1 MIQIYDIGNE
11 NYDRNG
17 NAVLT
22 PTAGR
27 VTMQAGGACDISL
40 TLPMDPEGKWR
51 HVVPGAVVKAPVPR
65 EVIENSFSGYAAD
78 IYKTV
83 GAADLREDK
92 VAPTQISYPQWN
104 AMDMTYHV
112 GSRVSCYGW
121 PHQNYECTY
130 FDNSSPITQVPPYN
144 SAWWKPIADYTP
156 GAAVV
161 VSLPAGSELY
171 WIENAGSG
179 WYKMSTYYGLEG
191 YIQTSAVVFDRHVSE
206 TENQPRIITEQ
217 LFRLRE
223 PSINNETR
231 TVTVT
236 GQHVSYDLA
245 GILCKNITITQAS
258 PAMAMGRVV
267 ENMMMDYR
275 GTIATNLTSEENG
288 TYTGKTNGKNG
299 MFMLLDPDAGIVHA
313 FNAKFTR
320 DNWDVFVMKK
330 TSALSGFRISYAKN
344 MRGVTWKKSSAGLVT
359 RVVPVAKNTDGED
372 LYLPEK
378 WVDSAHIAEYPVIL
392 MELLR
397 ISAQVGRDDGT
408 GTDTVWTES
417 ALFDYMREKAGERFS
432 VDHVDEVVDD
442 LTVQFEQLGD
452 TTEYEWIR
460 PLESVLLYDNI
471 VCQDRDIGLEKVLTV
486 TELEWDPIRRKVT
499 GIRLSNIT
507 GAAGRTVTGFN
518 VQNNSITPAKLTEE
532 VTQEI
537 VGQVQALIPDYTD
550 PQAGKYTL
558 PPASSTDLGG
568 IKIGFQASGKNY
580 PVALDANNKA
590 YVYVPWD
597 PGSYTLPLAQDGVRG
612 GIQIGFQAS
621 GKNYPVALDGEKAY
635 VYVPWTADGGN
646 AATVNGHSVNTDVP
660 AGAVF
665 TDHIYGAGTGLSLA
679 NDGTFSVRLAYTTSG
694 KNYKVQADASGNLF
708 VNVPWEDTWR
718 GIQDN
723 LTSTSTTDSLSAAQ
737 GRELNLKKY
746 NVGNGASW
754 KPNAAAYVGGAG
766 AQYAKITLPNLLGS
780 WAMLYVE
787 VSIQQSYHGKAGR
800 VIFQGAHNIDNP
812 PTWLNTKAVVFGTL
826 SGVRV
831 FYANSNEIY
840 ISLNS
845 YYTNVTLERIMA
857 GDSAAYIDFS
867 DSTVSFVSSLP
878 SGAEEAEIVQIIG
891 SHNYTDY
898 TVKKDGTGASG
909 TWGISVSGSAGSV
922 PWSGVGNPPATAT
935 RWPTWGEVTE
945 KPTVFYTLPLA
956 GNGTRGGVQVGYT
969 QSGKNY
975 PVQLSGE
982 KMFVNV
988 PWTADGGAAA
998 TVPWTGVQNPPN
1010 TATRWPT
1017 WAEVTQKPTEFPP
1030 SAHQHEYTDV
1040 LNAPSARNRLK
1051 PVPKVGSA
1059 GASISGRGILLHPV
1073 SHSSDT
1079 YFFVTAATDIPAGKY
1094 IFSMTVSGMSSGQT
1108 WGFGINGQ
1116 ASGNDIYAQNGRCH
1130 SAITLPAISAG
1141 TNIIIDDFTGRPQG
1155 SDNVYFT
1162 DFTLMAATWTDFVY
1176 AQEDLITTLN
1186 IGSQSV
1192 NYAANADKVDGY
1204 HAADLLTQVDSFDR
1218 KLQVR
1223 TGTGT
1228 LANNTDTYIAFSSPF
1243 SSVCAAVIPVSTS
1256 GFNAPNALSIVSNNK
1271 NGVTLKQNNTL
1282 GVSMNVIVLAVGY

>member
-27 VTMQAGGACDISL
+27 VTMQAGGAYDISL

-92 VAPTQISYPQWN
+92 IAPTQISYPQWN

-258 PAMAMGRVV
+258 PAMAMGRIT
-267 ENMMMDYR
+267 ENLMMDYR

-330 TSALSGFRISYAKN
+330 TSALSGYRISYAKN

-378 WVDSAHIAEYPVIL
+378 WVDSAHIAEYPVVL

-417 ALFDYMREKAGERFS
+417 ALYDYMREKAGERFS

-452 TTEYEWIR
+452 TAEYEWIR

-471 VCQDRDIGLEKVLTV
+471 VCRDLDIGQEKTLTV
-486 TELEWDPIRRKVT
+486 TELEWDLIRRKVT

-550 PQAGKYTL
+550 PQAGSRPNTRTQDGVVTKGQGQGNKVWKTDNDGN
-558 PPASSTDLGG
+558 PAWRDESS
-568 IKIGFQASGKNY
+568 FS
-580 PVALDANNKA
+580 
-590 YVYVPWD
+590 
-597 PGSYTLPLAQDGVRG
+597 LPLAADGVRG
-612 GIQIGFQAS
+612 GIQIGFTAY

-635 VYVPWTADGGN
+635 VYVPWEDHHDWNDITNKPATATRWPTWAEVTGKPTEFTPGSGSAYYLRRDEWWDENATHNVDDLRGATTFAYTAHNAPVSGTIVSFDCSTNQDYTLQLMGNYGGESLYFRNRNGDRNTWNAWRYVIHSGNIGSQSVNYASSAGAVAWGNVSSKPETATRWPTWSEVTGKPNRAGSDSDGGPAQTVKGTYTGGGGKQN
-646 AATVNGHSVNTDVP
+646 PNYFGVNKVGFLMMNTTVNGDS
-660 AGAVF
+660 
-665 TDHIYGAGTGLSLA
+665 
-679 NDGTFSVRLAYTTSG
+679 
-694 KNYKVQADASGNLF
+694 NYKDWIIMDCYSQDDVGGGVAFG
-708 VNVPWEDTWR
+708 VNRQVLGAYIMR
-718 GIQDN
+718 
-723 LTSTSTTDSLSAAQ
+723 SAAA
-737 GRELNLKKY
+737 R
-746 NVGNGASW
+746 
-754 KPNAAAYVGGAG
+754 
-766 AQYAKITLPNLLGS
+766 TS
-780 WAMLYVE
+780 WAESAEL
-787 VSIQQSYHGKAGR
+787 I
-800 VIFQGAHNIDNP
+800 
-812 PTWLNTKAVVFGTL
+812 GT
-826 SGVRV
+826 
-831 FYANSNEIY
+831 
-840 ISLNS
+840 
-845 YYTNVTLERIMA
+845 
-857 GDSAAYIDFS
+857 
-867 DSTVSFVSSLP
+867 
-878 SGAEEAEIVQIIG
+878 
-891 SHNYTDY
+891 HNYTTY

-909 TWGISVSGSAGSV
+909 TWGINVTGSAGSV
-922 PWSGVGNPPATAT
+922 AWANVSDKPATAT
-935 RWPTWGEVTE
+935 RWPAWSEVTD
-945 KPTVFYTLPLA
+945 KP
-956 GNGTRGGVQVGYT
+956 
-969 QSGKNY
+969 
-975 PVQLSGE
+975 E
-982 KMFVNV
+982 
-988 PWTADGGAAA
+988 
-998 TVPWTGVQNPPN
+998 
-1010 TATRWPT
+1010 TATRWPA
-1017 WAEVTQKPTEFPP
+1017 WSEVTGKPNRAGSVTDGGIANSAALLIGTDTRNTNERPDSYFSVATLKTEFKFR
-1030 SAHQHEYTDV
+1030 SAIGAPGSSTFGTLLTIAPWTD
-1040 LNAPSARNRLK
+1040 
-1051 PVPKVGSA
+1051 
-1059 GASISGRGILLHPV
+1059 
-1073 SHSSDT
+1073 
-1079 YFFVTAATDIPAGKY
+1079 
-1094 IFSMTVSGMSSGQT
+1094 SSGTRPVQLY
-1108 WGFGINGQ
+1108 FDSSGI
-1116 ASGNDIYAQNGRCH
+1116 
-1130 SAITLPAISAG
+1130 SAIRYAT
-1141 TNIIIDDFTGRPQG
+1141 
-1155 SDNVYFT
+1155 SDANWGNFYQF
-1162 DFTLMAATWTDFVY
+1162 
-1176 AQEDLITTLN
+1176 ITQAN

-1192 NYAANADKVDGY
+1192 NYATSAGSATSATDADKVDGF
-1204 HAADLLTQVDSFDR
+1204 HGVDLLTEVDSQKHR
-1218 KLQVR
+1218 LQIR
-1223 TGTGT
+1223 TGSGNCP
-1228 LANNTDTYIAFSSPF
+1228 NNTDTYIAFSTPF
-1243 SSVCAAVIPVSTS
+1243 STLCAAVVPVSTS

-1271 NGVTLKQNNTL
+1271 NGVTLKQSNTL
-1282 GVSMNVIVLAVGY
+1282 GVSMNVIVVAFGY

>member
-40 TLPMDPEGKWR
+40 TLPMDPDGKWR

-92 VAPTQISYPQWN
+92 VAPTQIIYPQWN

-378 WVDSAHIAEYPVIL
+378 WVDSAHIADYPVIL

-452 TTEYEWIR
+452 TAEYEWIR

-550 PQAGKYTL
+550 PEAGKYTL
-558 PPASSTDLGG
+558 PPASSTALGG
-568 IKIGFQASGKNY
+568 IKTGFTASGKNY

-612 GIQIGFQAS
+612 GIQIGFTAY

-635 VYVPWTADGGN
+635 VYVPWEDHHDWDDITNKPATATRWPSWAEVTDKPNRAGSASDGGP
-646 AATVNGHSVNTDVP
+646 ATSALSLRDSRTNGLVINIGDISYND
-660 AGAVF
+660 AGAE
-665 TDHIYGAGTGLSLA
+665 TYGDNEA
-679 NDGTFSVRLAYTTSG
+679 NRKKFMAFICN
-694 KNYKVQADASGNLF
+694 NYSNANLH
-708 VNVPWEDTWR
+708 VGTWR
-718 GIQDN
+718 PDSRGPIIGNIYDVTAKNSEGIPRYSTFFYNN
-723 LTSTSTTDSLSAAQ
+723 L
-737 GRELNLKKY
+737 
-746 NVGNGASW
+746 GNAT
-754 KPNAAAYVGGAG
+754 PY
-766 AQYAKITLPNLLGS
+766 
-780 WAMLYVE
+780 
-787 VSIQQSYHGKAGR
+787 
-800 VIFQGAHNIDNP
+800 
-812 PTWLNTKAVVFGTL
+812 VFGTNDFNYYSYALL
-826 SGVRV
+826 S
-831 FYANSNEIY
+831 SN
-840 ISLNS
+840 N
-845 YYTNVTLERIMA
+845 YTN
-857 GDSAAYIDFS
+857 
-867 DSTVSFVSSLP
+867 
-878 SGAEEAEIVQIIG
+878 
-891 SHNYTDY
+891 Y
-898 TVKKDGTGASG
+898 TVTKTGSGASG
-909 TWGISVSGSAGSV
+909 TWGISVTGSAGSV
-922 PWSGVGNPPATAT
+922 PWTGVGNPPATAT
-935 RWPTWGEVTE
+935 RWPTWAEVTE

-956 GNGTRGGVQVGYT
+956 ASGTRGGVQIGYT

-975 PVQLSGE
+975 PVQLSNE
-982 KMFVNV
+982 KMYVNV
-988 PWTADGGAAA
+988 PWTPDGG
-998 TVPWTGVQNPPN
+998 
-1010 TATRWPT
+1010 
-1017 WAEVTQKPTEFPP
+1017 
-1030 SAHQHEYTDV
+1030 D
-1040 LNAPSARNRLK
+1040 
-1051 PVPKVGSA
+1051 
-1059 GASISGRGILLHPV
+1059 
-1073 SHSSDT
+1073 
-1079 YFFVTAATDIPAGKY
+1079 
-1094 IFSMTVSGMSSGQT
+1094 
-1108 WGFGINGQ
+1108 
-1116 ASGNDIYAQNGRCH
+1116 
-1130 SAITLPAISAG
+1130 
-1141 TNIIIDDFTGRPQG
+1141 
-1155 SDNVYFT
+1155 
-1162 DFTLMAATWTDFVY
+1162 
-1176 AQEDLITTLN
+1176 
-1186 IGSQSV
+1186 
-1192 NYAANADKVDGY
+1192 ADMVDGY
-1204 HAADLLTQVDSFDR
+1204 HASSLWRSDGGTWNPGADISLGATANNQEWSFDIRRNGKTGCYWHVWDSALGSLLKVNADDGIVSAPHGFSGNITGNVTGNCSGSAGTAGYLTGENPQIAASVENNEIKIVDKRNQINDLYYQMRHAIDFRWYDEHWTIGQYRGGGTNCPNFGIAKNNSTMAYVNEDGSVYARGSFVVNAFGNTPKNLADCIYDISRSGNTFTATRVNGDTFTFTQNANADTVDNYHGEDLLTEVDSFKR
-1218 KLQVR
+1218 RLQIR
-1223 TGTGT
+1223 TGSGS
-1228 LANNTDTYIAFSSPF
+1228 LNNNTDTYIPFSSPF
-1243 SSVCAAVIPVSTS
+1243 STLCAAVLPVSTS

-1271 NGVTLKQNNTL
+1271 NGVTLKQNNAS
-1282 GVSMNVIVLAVGY
+1282 GVAMNVIVVAFGY

>member
-11 NYDRNG
+11 NYERNG

-78 IYKTV
+78 IYKTT
-83 GAADLREDK
+83 GQADLREDK
-92 VAPTQISYPQWN
+92 VAPTRISYPQWN
-104 AMDMTYHV
+104 AMDMTYQV

-144 SAWWKPIADYTP
+144 SAWWKPISDYTP

-452 TTEYEWIR
+452 TAEYEWIR
-460 PLESVLLYDNI
+460 LLESVLLYDNI

-499 GIRLSNIT
+499 GIKLSNIT

-550 PQAGKYTL
+550 PQAGSRPNTRTQDGVVTKGQGQGNKVWKTDNDGN
-558 PPASSTDLGG
+558 PAWRDESS
-568 IKIGFQASGKNY
+568 FA
-580 PVALDANNKA
+580 
-590 YVYVPWD
+590 
-597 PGSYTLPLAQDGVRG
+597 LPLAADGVRG
-612 GIQIGFQAS
+612 GIQIGFTAS

-635 VYVPWTADGGN
+635 VYVPWEDHHDWNDITNKPATATRWPTWAEVTDKPNRAGSATDGGDATRALALKDSN
-646 AATVNGHSVNTDVP
+646 AERTITASYFGGGPNNNFEYACVWDGYHITYIYASDLMARIRGLASGSWGISITGDAASVNGHTVGTNVP

-679 NDGTFSVRLAYTTSG
+679 NDGTFSVKLAYTSSG
-694 KNYKVQADASGNLF
+694 KNYPVQADNSGNLY
-708 VNVPWEDTWR
+708 VNVPWTDESGNNRVLRAGDTMT
-718 GIQDN
+718 GN
-723 LTSTSTTDSLSAAQ
+723 LTI
-737 GRELNLKKY
+737 EK
-746 NVGNGASW
+746 NGETFCR
-754 KPNAAAYVGGAG
+754 VRHAG
-766 AQYAKITLPNLLGS
+766 TGCQI
-780 WAMLYVE
+780 
-787 VSIQQSYHGKAGR
+787 
-800 VIFQGAHNIDNP
+800 
-812 PTWLNTKAVVFGTL
+812 WL
-826 SGVRV
+826 
-831 FYANSNEIY
+831 
-840 ISLNS
+840 
-845 YYTNVTLERIMA
+845 
-857 GDSAAYIDFS
+857 DSANGGEHGIWS
-867 DSTVSFVSSLP
+867 DGYYNGTSFVSDSKWM
-878 SGAEEAEIVQIIG
+878 I
-891 SHNYTDY
+891 YR
-898 TVKKDGTGASG
+898 GTGGGIRLNG
-909 TWGISVSGSAGSV
+909 TANAADSV
-922 PWSGVGNPPATAT
+922 PWSGVQTPPATAT
-935 RWPTWGEVTE
+935 RWPTWSEVTE
-945 KPTVFYTLPLA
+945 KPNRAGSATDGGDATRALA
-956 GNGTRGGVQVGYT
+956 LKDSNNNTTITASYSAGGPVNNFDWACVWNGYHISYIEAPDLMKRIRGLASGSWGIDITGNAA
-969 QSGKNY
+969 
-975 PVQLSGE
+975 
-982 KMFVNV
+982 
-988 PWTADGGAAA
+988 TADAATKATYWVDAGATNLTHTIRYAGAGAAA
-998 TVPWTGVQNPPN
+998 TDWLP
-1010 TATRWPT
+1010 
-1017 WAEVTQKPTEFPP
+1017 F
-1030 SAHQHEYTDV
+1030 YT
-1040 LNAPSARNRLK
+1040 NAGDL
-1051 PVPKVGSA
+1051 V
-1059 GASISGRGILLHPV
+1059 PV
-1073 SHSSDT
+1073 SS
-1079 YFFVTAATDIPAGKY
+1079 TDLANK
-1094 IFSMTVSGMSSGQT
+1094 VRDK
-1108 WGFGINGQ
+1108 
-1116 ASGNDIYAQNGRCH
+1116 ASGSWGIDI
-1130 SAITLPAISAG
+1130 
-1141 TNIIIDDFTGRPQG
+1141 TG
-1155 SDNVYFT
+1155 
-1162 DFTLMAATWTDFVY
+1162 
-1176 AQEDLITTLN
+1176 
-1186 IGSQSV
+1186 
-1192 NYAANADKVDGY
+1192 NADTVDSFHGV
-1204 HAADLLTQVDSFDR
+1204 DLLTEVDSQKHR
-1218 KLQVR
+1218 LQIR
-1223 TGTGT
+1223 TGSGN
-1228 LANNTDTYIAFSSPF
+1228 LANNTDTYIAFSTPF
-1243 SSVCAAVIPVSTS
+1243 STLCAAVVPVSTS

-1282 GVSMNVIVLAVGY
+1282 GVSMNVIVVAFGY

>member
-1 MIQIYDIGNE
+1 MIHIYDIGNE

-27 VTMQAGGACDISL
+27 VTMQGGGAYDISL

-78 IYKTV
+78 IYKTT
-83 GAADLREDK
+83 GQADLREDK
-92 VAPTQISYPQWN
+92 VAPTRINYPQWN
-104 AMDMTYHV
+104 AMDMTYTI

-179 WYKMSTYYGLEG
+179 WYKMSTYYGVVG

-258 PAMAMGRVV
+258 PAMAMGRIT
-267 ENMMMDYR
+267 ENLMMEYR

-330 TSALSGFRISYAKN
+330 SSALSGFRISYAKN
-344 MRGVTWKKSSAGLVT
+344 MRGVTWKKSSANLVT

-378 WVDSAHIAEYPVIL
+378 WVDSAHIAEYPVVL

-432 VDHVDEVVDD
+432 VDHADEVVDD
-442 LTVQFEQLGD
+442 LTVQFEPLGD
-452 TTEYEWIR
+452 TAEYDWIR

-486 TELEWDPIRRKVT
+486 TELEWDPIRLKVT

-550 PQAGKYTL
+550 PEAGKYTL
-558 PPASSTDLGG
+558 PPASSTALGG
-568 IKIGFQASGKNY
+568 IMIGFQASGKNY
-580 PVALDANNKA
+580 PVALDGNNKA

-597 PGSYTLPLAQDGVRG
+597 SGSYTLPLAQDGVRG

-646 AATVNGHSVNTDVP
+646 AATVGGHTVGKNVPADAVFTDTWRPVQNNLTSTSPSDSLSAAMGKLLSDRKLDASYVKSLDDTNDCNNVTTGGFYSMTGYFPANSPNFTNNAQMLVFDSTGFFKSQLQIWHAFSGDTVFEYMRRSYNGSWGEWQETITSSNISSQSVAYAANAGTVNGHSVNTDVP

-665 TDHIYGAGTGLSLA
+665 TDHQYTPGTGLSLSNGA
-679 NDGTFSVRLAYTTSG
+679 FSVRLAYTTSG
-694 KNYKVQADASGNLF
+694 KDYKVQADNSGNL
-708 VNVPWEDTWR
+708 
-718 GIQDN
+718 
-723 LTSTSTTDSLSAAQ
+723 
-737 GRELNLKKY
+737 
-746 NVGNGASW
+746 
-754 KPNAAAYVGGAG
+754 
-766 AQYAKITLPNLLGS
+766 
-780 WAMLYVE
+780 
-787 VSIQQSYHGKAGR
+787 
-800 VIFQGAHNIDNP
+800 
-812 PTWLNTKAVVFGTL
+812 
-826 SGVRV
+826 
-831 FYANSNEIY
+831 
-840 ISLNS
+840 
-845 YYTNVTLERIMA
+845 
-857 GDSAAYIDFS
+857 
-867 DSTVSFVSSLP
+867 
-878 SGAEEAEIVQIIG
+878 
-891 SHNYTDY
+891 
-898 TVKKDGTGASG
+898 
-909 TWGISVSGSAGSV
+909 
-922 PWSGVGNPPATAT
+922 
-935 RWPTWGEVTE
+935 
-945 KPTVFYTLPLA
+945 
-956 GNGTRGGVQVGYT
+956 
-969 QSGKNY
+969 
-975 PVQLSGE
+975 
-982 KMFVNV
+982 FVNV
-988 PWTADGGAAA
+988 PWTADGGNASTVGGHTVA
-998 TVPWTGVQNPPN
+998 TDVPAGAVFTDTWRPVQNN
-1010 TATRWPT
+1010 LTSTSTSDSLSAAMGKLLSDRKLDASYVKSLDDTNDCNN
-1017 WAEVTQKPTEFPP
+1017 VTTGGF
-1030 SAHQHEYTDV
+1030 Y
-1040 LNAPSARNRLK
+1040 
-1051 PVPKVGSA
+1051 
-1059 GASISGRGILLHPV
+1059 
-1073 SHSSDT
+1073 
-1079 YFFVTAATDIPAGKY
+1079 
-1094 IFSMTVSGMSSGQT
+1094 SMTGYFPANSPNFTNNAQMLVFDST
-1108 WGFGINGQ
+1108 GFFKSQLQIWH
-1116 ASGNDIYAQNGRCH
+1116 AFSGNTVYEYMRRSYNG
-1130 SAITLPAISAG
+1130 SWGAWQETITSSNIS
-1141 TNIIIDDFTGRPQG
+1141 
-1155 SDNVYFT
+1155 
-1162 DFTLMAATWTDFVY
+1162 
-1176 AQEDLITTLN
+1176 
-1186 IGSQSV
+1186 SQSV
-1192 NYAANADKVDGY
+1192 AYAANADKVDGY
-1204 HAADLLTQVDSFDR
+1204 HGVDLLTEVDSQKHR
-1218 KLQVR
+1218 LQIR
-1223 TGTGT
+1223 TGSGNC
-1228 LANNTDTYIAFSSPF
+1228 ANNTDTYIPF
-1243 SSVCAAVIPVSTS
+1243 STPFSTYCAAVIPVSTS
-1256 GFNAPNALSIVSNNK
+1256 GFNAPNALSIVSNNT
-1271 NGVTLKQNNTL
+1271 NGVTVKQNNAM
-1282 GVSMNVIVLAVGY
+1282 GVSMNVIVVAFGY

>member
-78 IYKTV
+78 IYKTT
-83 GAADLREDK
+83 GQADLREDK
-92 VAPTQISYPQWN
+92 IAPTPISYPQWN

-223 PSINNETR
+223 PSKNNETH

-245 GILCKNITITQAS
+245 GNLCKNITITQAS
-258 PAMAMGRVV
+258 PAMAMGRIT
-267 ENMMMDYR
+267 ENLMMDYR

-330 TSALSGFRISYAKN
+330 SSALSGYRISYAKN

-417 ALFDYMREKAGERFS
+417 ALYDYMREKSGERFS

-452 TTEYEWIR
+452 TAEYEWVR

-471 VCQDRDIGLEKVLTV
+471 LCIDRDIGLEKVLTV

-499 GIRLSNIT
+499 GIKLSNIT

-550 PQAGKYTL
+550 PEAGSRPNTRTQDGVVTKGQGQGNKVWKTDNDGNPAWRDESGYVL
-558 PPASSTDLGG
+558 PAATDNALGG
-568 IKIGFQASGKNY
+568 IKTGFTAYGKNY

-635 VYVPWTADGGN
+635 VYVPWSADGGN
-646 AATVNGHSVNTDVP
+646 AATVSGHTVATNVP

-665 TDHIYGAGTGLSLA
+665 TDHYDWGDITNKPETATRWPSWSEVTSKPTEFTPADGSGYYTLDKGNVRDIIGSGTPASAAKTFYENNCTNLRVTTAYNNAGDEYTMIFGKGGRWGTILRWTYANRYLTMLRRIDGTWQSDDWEKIYAGYADSAGSVAWANVTDKPATATRWPKWDEVTEKPSFPYLPLAGGTMTGRLTFSTVNAIAYQGTKAWYDMIKFKDNTGDIYGNGIVIGGGGLTVIGGGDSADTMADQVSSGGSESLLLC
-679 NDGTFSVRLAYTTSG
+679 NDGAIDFYTNCQSGASSAVHTLIDTSG
-694 KNYKVQADASGNLF
+694 VFHGTATNAQA
-708 VNVPWEDTWR
+708 VPWSGVSNKPDTATRWPAWSEVTGKPNR
-718 GIQDN
+718 AGSDSDGGVAN
-723 LTSTSTTDSLSAAQ
+723 SAKTTFVEAIESGSLLAKLKEYWSA
-737 GRELNLKKY
+737 GRYNGFLIIGPNVSGSPDTNEWVTVEFFVGA
-746 NVGNGASW
+746 NVGNAIAL
-754 KPNAAAYVGGAG
+754 KAYRYGSS
-766 AQYAKITLPNLLGS
+766 NLEYRGHAWRS
-780 WAMLYVE
+780 QTNE
-787 VSIQQSYHGKAGR
+787 
-800 VIFQGAHNIDNP
+800 
-812 PTWLNTKAVVFGTL
+812 PTWYTV
-826 SGVRV
+826 
-831 FYANSNEIY
+831 
-840 ISLNS
+840 LNS
-845 YYTNVTLERIMA
+845 A
-857 GDSAAYIDFS
+857 
-867 DSTVSFVSSLP
+867 
-878 SGAEEAEIVQIIG
+878 
-891 SHNYTDY
+891 NYTDY
-898 TVKKDGTGASG
+898 TVTKTGSGASG
-909 TWGISVSGSAGSV
+909 TWGISI
-922 PWSGVGNPPATAT
+922 
-935 RWPTWGEVTE
+935 
-945 KPTVFYTLPLA
+945 
-956 GNGTRGGVQVGYT
+956 
-969 QSGKNY
+969 
-975 PVQLSGE
+975 
-982 KMFVNV
+982 
-988 PWTADGGAAA
+988 
-998 TVPWTGVQNPPN
+998 TG
-1010 TATRWPT
+1010 
-1017 WAEVTQKPTEFPP
+1017 
-1030 SAHQHEYTDV
+1030 
-1040 LNAPSARNRLK
+1040 
-1051 PVPKVGSA
+1051 
-1059 GASISGRGILLHPV
+1059 
-1073 SHSSDT
+1073 
-1079 YFFVTAATDIPAGKY
+1079 
-1094 IFSMTVSGMSSGQT
+1094 
-1108 WGFGINGQ
+1108 
-1116 ASGNDIYAQNGRCH
+1116 
-1130 SAITLPAISAG
+1130 
-1141 TNIIIDDFTGRPQG
+1141 
-1155 SDNVYFT
+1155 
-1162 DFTLMAATWTDFVY
+1162 
-1176 AQEDLITTLN
+1176 
-1186 IGSQSV
+1186 
-1192 NYAANADKVDGY
+1192 NADTVDNFHGV
-1204 HAADLLTQVDSFDR
+1204 DLLTEVDSQKHR
-1218 KLQVR
+1218 LQIR
-1223 TGTGT
+1223 TGSGN

-1243 SSVCAAVIPVSTS
+1243 STLCAAVVPVSTS

-1282 GVSMNVIVLAVGY
+1282 GVSMNVIVVAFGY

>member
-78 IYKTV
+78 IYKTT
-83 GAADLREDK
+83 GQADLREDK
-92 VAPTQISYPQWN
+92 VAPTPISYPQWN
-104 AMDMTYHV
+104 AMDMTYTV

-378 WVDSAHIAEYPVIL
+378 WVDSAHIADYPVIL

-452 TTEYEWIR
+452 TAEYEWIR

-580 PVALDANNKA
+580 PVSLDANNKA

-694 KNYKVQADASGNLF
+694 KNYKVQADGSGNLY
-708 VNVPWEDTWR
+708 VNVPWENTTNFSANHQNTWSFTNK
-718 GIQDN
+718 QP
-723 LTSTSTTDSLSAAQ
+723 LSPYVTFDQ
-737 GRELNLKKY
+737 QQPSGGPGGDWY
-746 NVGNGASW
+746 NG
-754 KPNAAAYVGGAG
+754 
-766 AQYAKITLPNLLGS
+766 
-780 WAMLYVE
+780 
-787 VSIQQSYHGKAGR
+787 
-800 VIFQGAHNIDNP
+800 
-812 PTWLNTKAVVFGTL
+812 
-826 SGVRV
+826 
-831 FYANSNEIY
+831 
-840 ISLNS
+840 
-845 YYTNVTLERIMA
+845 
-857 GDSAAYIDFS
+857 
-867 DSTVSFVSSLP
+867 FVSSHQDYLASYLINEHRTDDWYVGWEEFNRSTGTATAP
-878 SGAEEAEIVQIIG
+878 TWHKLIHSG
-891 SHNYTDY
+891 NYTDY
-898 TVKKDGTGASG
+898 TVTKTGGGASG
-909 TWGISVSGSAGSV
+909 TWGISITGNAGTVNNHSV
-922 PWSGVGNPPATAT
+922 NTDVPAGAVFTDHQYTAGT
-935 RWPTWGEVTE
+935 GLSLSNGAFSVRLA
-945 KPTVFYTLPLA
+945 YT
-956 GNGTRGGVQVGYT
+956 T
-969 QSGKNY
+969 SGKNY
-975 PVQLSGE
+975 KVQADGSGNLY
-982 KMFVNV
+982 VNV
-988 PWTADGGAAA
+988 PWENSTNFSSNHQTSWSFTNQRPYSSVVTFDQSNPSGGPDGNWYNGFVSSHNDYLASYLINKHRSDDWFIGWEEFNRSTGTATTVPTWHKLIHSGNYTDYTVTKTGGGAS
-998 TVPWTGVQNPPN
+998 G
-1010 TATRWPT
+1010 T
-1017 WAEVTQKPTEFPP
+1017 W
-1030 SAHQHEYTDV
+1030 
-1040 LNAPSARNRLK
+1040 
-1051 PVPKVGSA
+1051 GI
-1059 GASISGRGILLHPV
+1059 SISG
-1073 SHSSDT
+1073 
-1079 YFFVTAATDIPAGKY
+1079 
-1094 IFSMTVSGMSSGQT
+1094 
-1108 WGFGINGQ
+1108 
-1116 ASGNDIYAQNGRCH
+1116 
-1130 SAITLPAISAG
+1130 
-1141 TNIIIDDFTGRPQG
+1141 
-1155 SDNVYFT
+1155 
-1162 DFTLMAATWTDFVY
+1162 
-1176 AQEDLITTLN
+1176 
-1186 IGSQSV
+1186 
-1192 NYAANADKVDGY
+1192 NADTVDSFHGV
-1204 HAADLLTQVDSFDR
+1204 DLLTEVDSQKHR
-1218 KLQVR
+1218 LQVR
-1223 TGTGT
+1223 TGSGNCP
-1228 LANNTDTYIAFSSPF
+1228 NNTDTYIAFSTPF
-1243 SSVCAAVIPVSTS
+1243 TTYCAAVIPVSSS

-1271 NGVTLKQNNTL
+1271 NGVTVKQNNAM
-1282 GVSMNVIVLAVGY
+1282 GVSMNVIVVAFGY

>member
-417 ALFDYMREKAGERFS
+417 ALYDYMREKAGERFN

-452 TTEYEWIR
+452 TAEYEWIR

-471 VCQDRDIGLEKVLTV
+471 ICQDRDIGLEKVLTV

-558 PPASSTDLGG
+558 PPASSTALGG

-612 GIQIGFQAS
+612 GIQIGFTAS

-646 AATVNGHSVNTDVP
+646 AATVNSHSVNTDVP

-665 TDHIYGAGTGLSLA
+665 TDHYDWS
-679 NDGTFSVRLAYTTSG
+679 D
-694 KNYKVQADASGNLF
+694 
-708 VNVPWEDTWR
+708 
-718 GIQDN
+718 
-723 LTSTSTTDSLSAAQ
+723 
-737 GRELNLKKY
+737 
-746 NVGNGASW
+746 
-754 KPNAAAYVGGAG
+754 
-766 AQYAKITLPNLLGS
+766 ITN
-780 WAMLYVE
+780 
-787 VSIQQSYHGKAGR
+787 K
-800 VIFQGAHNIDNP
+800 
-812 PTWLNTKAVVFGTL
+812 
-826 SGVRV
+826 
-831 FYANSNEIY
+831 
-840 ISLNS
+840 
-845 YYTNVTLERIMA
+845 
-857 GDSAAYIDFS
+857 
-867 DSTVSFVSSLP
+867 
-878 SGAEEAEIVQIIG
+878 
-891 SHNYTDY
+891 
-898 TVKKDGTGASG
+898 
-909 TWGISVSGSAGSV
+909 
-922 PWSGVGNPPATAT
+922 PATAT
-935 RWPTWGEVTE
+935 RWPTWDEVTG
-945 KPTVFYTLPLA
+945 KPGSFYTLPLA

-969 QSGKNY
+969 QSGQNY
-975 PVQLSGE
+975 PVQLSNE
-982 KMFVNV
+982 KMYVNV
-988 PWTADGGAAA
+988 PWTDHHAWSDITDKPA
-998 TVPWTGVQNPPN
+998 
-1010 TATRWPT
+1010 TATRWPG
-1017 WAEVTQKPTEFPP
+1017 WSEVTDKPNRAGSDSDGGPAQTVKGAYTGGGGKQNPNYFGINKVGFLMMNTTVNGDSHYKDWIIMDCYSQNDVGGSVAFGVNRQVLGAYIMRSEAARTSWEE
-1030 SAHQHEYTDV
+1030 SAELIGTHNYTTYTVKKDGTGATGTWGI
-1040 LNAPSARNRLK
+1040 NIT
-1051 PVPKVGSA
+1051 GSA
-1059 GASISGRGILLHPV
+1059 GSVAWANVSSKPETATRWPAWSEVTDKPETATRWPAWSEVTGKPNRAGSSTDGGVANSAALLIGTDTRNTNERPDSYFSV
-1073 SHSSDT
+1073 ATLKTEFKFRSAIGAPGSST
-1079 YFFVTAATDIPAGKY
+1079 FGTLLTIAPWTD
-1094 IFSMTVSGMSSGQT
+1094 SSGTRPVQLY
-1108 WGFGINGQ
+1108 FDSSGI
-1116 ASGNDIYAQNGRCH
+1116 
-1130 SAITLPAISAG
+1130 SAIRQATSDA
-1141 TNIIIDDFTGRPQG
+1141 NWG
-1155 SDNVYFT
+1155 SFYQF
-1162 DFTLMAATWTDFVY
+1162 
-1176 AQEDLITTLN
+1176 ITQAN

-1192 NYAANADKVDGY
+1192 NYATSAGSATSATNADTVDSFHGV
-1204 HAADLLTQVDSFDR
+1204 DLLTEVDSQKHR
-1218 KLQVR
+1218 LQIR
-1223 TGTGT
+1223 TGSGNCP
-1228 LANNTDTYIAFSSPF
+1228 NNTDTYIAFSTPF
-1243 SSVCAAVIPVSTS
+1243 TTYCAAVVPVSTS

-1271 NGVTLKQNNTL
+1271 NGVTLKQANTL
-1282 GVSMNVIVLAVGY
+1282 GVSMNVIVVAFGY

>member
-92 VAPTQISYPQWN
+92 VAPTRISYPQWN
-104 AMDMTYHV
+104 AMDMTYTV

-258 PAMAMGRVV
+258 PAMAMGRIT
-267 ENMMMDYR
+267 ENLMMDYR

-330 TSALSGFRISYAKN
+330 SSALSGYRISYAKN
-344 MRGVTWKKSSAGLVT
+344 MRGVTWKKSSAGLIT

-378 WVDSAHIAEYPVIL
+378 WVDSAHIADYPVIL

-417 ALFDYMREKAGERFS
+417 ALYDYMREKAGERFS

-452 TTEYEWIR
+452 TAEYEWIR

-550 PQAGKYTL
+550 PAAGSRPNTRTQDGVVTKGQGQGNKVWKTDNDGNPAWRDEAGYVL
-558 PPASSTDLGG
+558 PAATDNALGG
-568 IKIGFQASGKNY
+568 IKTGFTAYGKNY

-612 GIQIGFQAS
+612 GIQIGFTAS

-646 AATVNGHSVNTDVP
+646 AATVGGHTVATNVP

-665 TDHIYGAGTGLSLA
+665 TDHYAWSDITDKPATATRWPGWSEVTGKPNRAGSDS
-679 NDGTFSVRLAYTTSG
+679 DGGPAQTVKGAYTGSG
-694 KNYKVQADASGNLF
+694 GKQNPNYFGLNKVGFLMMNTT
-708 VNVPWEDTWR
+708 VNGDSHYKDWIIMDCYR
-718 GIQDN
+718 GDDVGGGVAFGVNRQVLGAYIMR
-723 LTSTSTTDSLSAAQ
+723 SAAT
-737 GRELNLKKY
+737 RTSWEESAEL
-746 NVGNGASW
+746 
-754 KPNAAAYVGGAG
+754 
-766 AQYAKITLPNLLGS
+766 I
-780 WAMLYVE
+780 
-787 VSIQQSYHGKAGR
+787 
-800 VIFQGAHNIDNP
+800 
-812 PTWLNTKAVVFGTL
+812 GT
-826 SGVRV
+826 
-831 FYANSNEIY
+831 
-840 ISLNS
+840 
-845 YYTNVTLERIMA
+845 
-857 GDSAAYIDFS
+857 
-867 DSTVSFVSSLP
+867 
-878 SGAEEAEIVQIIG
+878 
-891 SHNYTDY
+891 HNYTTY

-909 TWGISVSGSAGSV
+909 TWGINITGNADTVDNWHRDDIRNGCLSFTRVYDSNPPINLNDLNGGMAYNYGSGGYWQHAPSNATYGSCIALTSGGAYTLGGQFFWDVNHNSSSSTHSLWFRAANNLGWQDDWKQIVWNSGTWDISVTGSAGSV
-922 PWSGVGNPPATAT
+922 AWADVSGKPETAT
-935 RWPTWGEVTE
+935 RWPSWSEVTG
-945 KPTVFYTLPLA
+945 KPNRAGSDSDGGTAYSAYSAALLIGADTRNTNARPDSYYSKATLKTEFKSRPAIGAPGSSSFGTLLTVVPWGDASGTL
-956 GNGTRGGVQVGYT
+956 
-969 QSGKNY
+969 
-975 PVQLSGE
+975 PVQLYFDNSG
-982 KMFVNV
+982 
-988 PWTADGGAAA
+988 
-998 TVPWTGVQNPPN
+998 
-1010 TATRWPT
+1010 
-1017 WAEVTQKPTEFPP
+1017 
-1030 SAHQHEYTDV
+1030 
-1040 LNAPSARNRLK
+1040 
-1051 PVPKVGSA
+1051 
-1059 GASISGRGILLHPV
+1059 
-1073 SHSSDT
+1073 
-1079 YFFVTAATDIPAGKY
+1079 
-1094 IFSMTVSGMSSGQT
+1094 
-1108 WGFGINGQ
+1108 
-1116 ASGNDIYAQNGRCH
+1116 
-1130 SAITLPAISAG
+1130 ISAVRYAS
-1141 TNIIIDDFTGRPQG
+1141 N
-1155 SDNVYFT
+1155 
-1162 DFTLMAATWTDFVY
+1162 AASWGNFY
-1176 AQEDLITTLN
+1176 QFITQAN

-1192 NYAANADKVDGY
+1192 NYATSAGSATSATNADTVDNFHGV
-1204 HAADLLTQVDSFDR
+1204 DLLTEVDSQKHR
-1218 KLQVR
+1218 LQIR
-1223 TGTGT
+1223 TGSGN
-1228 LANNTDTYIAFSSPF
+1228 LANNTDTYIPF
-1243 SSVCAAVIPVSTS
+1243 STPFTTLCAAVVPVSTS

-1282 GVSMNVIVLAVGY
+1282 GVSMNVIVVAFGY

>member
-27 VTMQAGGACDISL
+27 VTMQAGGAYDISL

-92 VAPTQISYPQWN
+92 IAPTQISYPQWN

-130 FDNSSPITQVPPYN
+130 FDNNSPITQVPPYN

-179 WYKMSTYYGLEG
+179 WYKMSTYYGVTG

-245 GILCKNITITQAS
+245 GNLCKNITITQAS
-258 PAMAMGRVV
+258 PAMAMGRIT
-267 ENMMMDYR
+267 ENLMMDYR

-330 TSALSGFRISYAKN
+330 TSALSGYRISYAKN
-344 MRGVTWKKSSAGLVT
+344 MRGVTWKKSSAGMVT

-378 WVDSAHIAEYPVIL
+378 WVDSAHIAEYPVVL

-417 ALFDYMREKAGERFS
+417 ALYDYMREKAGERFS

-452 TTEYEWIR
+452 TAEYEWIR

-471 VCQDRDIGLEKVLTV
+471 VCQDLDIGLEKTLTV

-499 GIRLSNIT
+499 GIKLSNIT

-550 PQAGKYTL
+550 PQAGSRPNTRTQDGVVTKGQGQGNKVWKTDNDGNPAWRDEAGYVL
-558 PPASSTDLGG
+558 PAATDNALGG
-568 IKIGFQASGKNY
+568 IKTGFTAYGKNY

-597 PGSYTLPLAQDGVRG
+597 PGSYTLPLAADGVRG
-612 GIQIGFQAS
+612 GIQIGFTAS

-635 VYVPWTADGGN
+635 VHVPWTDESGNNRVLRSGDTMTGQLTFSGNNSITFSGAASNDDTWIYFTDAAITTRLGIRRPLAQFGPAYYDGTTHHTLLHDGNYTNWTVTKTGGGASGTWGIDITGN
-646 AATVNGHSVNTDVP
+646 AVTVNGHNVNKDVP
-660 AGAVF
+660 ADALF
-665 TDHIYGAGTGLSLA
+665 TDHQYTPGTGLSLS
-679 NDGTFSVRLAYTTSG
+679 NGEFSVRLAYTTSG
-694 KNYKVQADASGNLF
+694 KNYKVQADGSGNLF
-708 VNVPWEDTWR
+708 VNVPWE
-718 GIQDN
+718 
-723 LTSTSTTDSLSAAQ
+723 
-737 GRELNLKKY
+737 
-746 NVGNGASW
+746 
-754 KPNAAAYVGGAG
+754 
-766 AQYAKITLPNLLGS
+766 
-780 WAMLYVE
+780 
-787 VSIQQSYHGKAGR
+787 
-800 VIFQGAHNIDNP
+800 
-812 PTWLNTKAVVFGTL
+812 NTVY
-826 SGVRV
+826 S
-831 FYANSNEIY
+831 
-840 ISLNS
+840 
-845 YYTNVTLERIMA
+845 
-857 GDSAAYIDFS
+857 
-867 DSTVSFVSSLP
+867 
-878 SGAEEAEIVQIIG
+878 
-891 SHNYTDY
+891 
-898 TVKKDGTGASG
+898 
-909 TWGISVSGSAGSV
+909 
-922 PWSGVGNPPATAT
+922 
-935 RWPTWGEVTE
+935 
-945 KPTVFYTLPLA
+945 LPLA
-956 GNGTRGGVQVGYT
+956 DNGTRGGVQVGYT

-975 PVQLSGE
+975 PVQLDGE
-982 KMFVNV
+982 KMYVNV
-988 PWTADGGAAA
+988 PWTDESGNNRVLRSGDTMTGDLTISGNKRLNFDGAGATNDTFISFKDTAQTVMFGIRRPVASYGPTYFDGTNYCTMLHDHNYTNWTVTKTGGGA
-998 TVPWTGVQNPPN
+998 
-1010 TATRWPT
+1010 
-1017 WAEVTQKPTEFPP
+1017 
-1030 SAHQHEYTDV
+1030 
-1040 LNAPSARNRLK
+1040 
-1051 PVPKVGSA
+1051 
-1059 GASISGRGILLHPV
+1059 SG
-1073 SHSSDT
+1073 
-1079 YFFVTAATDIPAGKY
+1079 
-1094 IFSMTVSGMSSGQT
+1094 T
-1108 WGFGINGQ
+1108 WGI
-1116 ASGNDIYAQNGRCH
+1116 S
-1130 SAITLPAISAG
+1130 ITG
-1141 TNIIIDDFTGRPQG
+1141 
-1155 SDNVYFT
+1155 
-1162 DFTLMAATWTDFVY
+1162 
-1176 AQEDLITTLN
+1176 
-1186 IGSQSV
+1186 
-1192 NYAANADKVDGY
+1192 NADTVDNY
-1204 HAADLLTQVDSFDR
+1204 HAEDLLTEVDSFKR
-1218 KLQVR
+1218 RLQVR
-1223 TGTGT
+1223 TGSGT

-1243 SSVCAAVIPVSTS
+1243 TTLCSAVIPVSTS

-1271 NGVTLKQNNTL
+1271 NGVTLKQNNAM